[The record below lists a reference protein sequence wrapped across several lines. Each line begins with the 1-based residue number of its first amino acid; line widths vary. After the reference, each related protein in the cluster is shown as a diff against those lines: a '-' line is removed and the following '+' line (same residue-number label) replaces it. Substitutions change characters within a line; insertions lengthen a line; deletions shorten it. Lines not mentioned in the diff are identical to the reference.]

1 MKVDATECVGRKAAT
16 TEILRMADVVM
27 EQPCIRPTTYRMGF
41 CDGMR
46 LAADIIRDM
55 KAEATVFRY
64 DANEYKDEESGD
76 NN

>member
-1 MKVDATECVGRKAAT
+1 MKVDATECVGRKAAM

-41 CDGMR
+41 SDGMR

-55 KAEATVFRY
+55 KAAATVFRY
-64 DANEYKDEESGD
+64 DANEDEDEE
-76 NN
+76 